1 MTPSNTGVLIGQ
13 TLGDYELISLLG
25 AGGMAEVYRARDLA
39 LGREVAVKVLPAS
52 LALDP
57 GYVERFRDEARR
69 VATLDHPNVVPV
81 YHYGE
86 EQGLLYLV
94 MPILKESLRDRMA
107 REGILSPS
115 EAGRIVVQVAAA
127 LDTAHNHGIV
137 HRDVKPENIL
147 LSTEGKAHLTD
158 FGISRE
164 VEFLRQT
171 GKARTLAASG
181 LPVGTPEYMAPEQLR
196 GGEVDQRADIY
207 ALGAVLYELLT
218 GTVPFDGPTPYEVA
232 SLVLTSPLTPP
243 SVRNDAIWPDLDQV
257 VMKSLERDAT
267 ARYADAR
274 SLAIALRNA
283 VLHRDD
289 KMARVTIPASTYL
302 QRSVAPQGPVFSL
315 PGSGPLEKPAAP
327 FIAPQLTLPSTLGDA
342 PTVPIMPF
350 SVAGGNVSGNGK
362 GKERVERWARSGL
375 VPRRRTWVFIMAS
388 VLIVVLLLGAGW
400 SVGVLQG
407 LLTSTG
413 AASLPGIGGF
423 IATDTPDANA
433 TATANASGTPDSTTP
448 SPNATATSSGS
459 NVIPPPTSVPV
470 TRLSYTSQLT
480 VTRPKHSSYPCTS
493 NQTITNPTKSSVTW
507 QWTLVSPNRP
517 SQFAWVVNSN
527 AGSEQLPND
536 TLAAGQTETVY
547 LTFSCS
553 SGQQFTITMTD
564 SNGYRY
570 SNIQMNV
577 P

>member
-52 LALDP
+52 LATDP

-86 EQGLLYLV
+86 EHGLLYLV
-94 MPILKESLRDRMA
+94 MPILKESLRDRMT
-107 REGILSPS
+107 REGVFAPS

-127 LDTAHNHGIV
+127 LDAAHNSGIV
-137 HRDVKPENIL
+137 HRDVKPENVL
-147 LSTEGKAHLTD
+147 LNAEGKAHLTD

-164 VEFLRQT
+164 MEFLRKT
-171 GKARTLAASG
+171 GNARTLAASG

-232 SLVLTSPLTPP
+232 SLVLTAPLAPP

-257 VMKSLERDAT
+257 VMKALDRDAA

-283 VLHRDD
+283 VLHRDE
-289 KMARVTIPASTYL
+289 KMTRVTIPASSYL
-302 QRSVAPQGPVFSL
+302 QRVVAPQGAVLSL
-315 PGSGPLEKPAAP
+315 PASGPLEKPGAP
-327 FIAPQLTLPSTLGDA
+327 FIAPQLNLPSTVGDA
-342 PTVPIMPF
+342 PTEAPAAF
-350 SVAGGNVSGNGK
+350 TVAGGK
-362 GKERVERWARSGL
+362 RKDLKERWARSGL
-375 VPRRRTWVFIMAS
+375 VPRRRTWLFVVAS
-388 VLIVVLLLGAGW
+388 VLLVVLLIGTGW
-400 SVGVLQG
+400 SVGILQG

-413 AASLPGIGGF
+413 ATSLPGIGELVG
-423 IATDTPDANA
+423 TDTPEATGTTNATGTSTARGGTPGTSGGGNIPGATANPQATTTVPPGTTATPTSTSSPTA
-433 TATANASGTPDSTTP
+433 TATT
-448 SPNATATSSGS
+448 
-459 NVIPPPTSVPV
+459 PPPPALTYGTAGIPKKP
-470 TRLSYTSQLT
+470 QNGACT
-480 VTRPKHSSYPCTS
+480 VT
-493 NQTITNPTKSSVTW
+493 QTIQTPGSQSVSW
-507 QWTLVSPNRP
+507 QWSGLIHR
-517 SQFAWVVNSN
+517 
-527 AGSEQLPND
+527 LPI
-536 TLAAGQTETVY
+536 G
-547 LTFSCS
+547 
-553 SGQQFTITMTD
+553 TIGKSVKMA
-564 SNGYRY
+564 
-570 SNIQMNV
+570 
-577 P
+577 